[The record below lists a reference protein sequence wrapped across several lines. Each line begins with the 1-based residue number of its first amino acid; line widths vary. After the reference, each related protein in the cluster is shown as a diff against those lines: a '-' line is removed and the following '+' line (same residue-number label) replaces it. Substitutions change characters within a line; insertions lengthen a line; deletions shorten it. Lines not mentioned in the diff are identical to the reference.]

1 MNIFIPLLISLI
13 AGLSTVIG
21 SLLIFLKPKNIN
33 NYIGASLAF
42 SASIM
47 MLLSITEL
55 IPEGFIYLEYKYNL
69 LTASII
75 LILDIIV
82 GNILSKTINKKI
94 KHYKKIN
101 SSLYR
106 VGILSMIALM
116 LHNLPEGI
124 LTFLSSMIDIKLGIK
139 FSIAI
144 MLHNIPEGI
153 AIAIPIYYATKNK
166 IKAVKATLISGLSEP
181 LGAIIAWIFFRNH
194 LSNLIISIVLLFVA
208 GLMISISI
216 NDIFEEANK
225 YPRRSIIIG
234 TGLAI
239 LVFIINFIFIK

>member
-1 MNIFIPLLISLI
+1 MKFFIPLLISII

-47 MLLSITEL
+47 MLLSIAEL
-55 IPEGFIYLEYKYNL
+55 IPEGFIYLEYRYNL

-75 LILDIIV
+75 LVLTIVV
-82 GNILSKTINKKI
+82 GNFLSKTINKKI
-94 KHYKKIN
+94 DHYKKID

-106 VGILSMIALM
+106 VGVLSMIALM

-139 FSIAI
+139 LSVAI
-144 MLHNIPEGI
+144 MLHNIV
-153 AIAIPIYYATKNK
+153 
-166 IKAVKATLISGLSEP
+166 IKEISTLTC
-181 LGAIIAWIFFRNH
+181 
-194 LSNLIISIVLLFVA
+194 
-208 GLMISISI
+208 ISISI
-216 NDIFEEANK
+216 SDSTIAISK
-225 YPRRSIIIG
+225 YLS
-234 TGLAI
+234 
-239 LVFIINFIFIK
+239 K

>member
-1 MNIFIPLLISLI
+1 MKFFIPLIISLI

-47 MLLSITEL
+47 MLLSIAEL
-55 IPEGFIYLEYKYNL
+55 IPEGFIYLEYRYNL

-75 LILDIIV
+75 LVLTIVV
-82 GNILSKTINKKI
+82 GNFLSKTINKKI
-94 KHYKKIN
+94 DHYKKID

-106 VGILSMIALM
+106 VGVLSMIALM

-139 FSIAI
+139 LSVAI

-166 IKAVKATLISGLSEP
+166 FKAVKSTLISGLSEP
-181 LGAIIAWIFFRNH
+181 LGAIIAWIFFRNY
-194 LSNLIISIVLLFVA
+194 LSNLIISIILLFVA

-225 YPRRSIIIG
+225 YSRKSIIVG
-234 TGLAI
+234 VVLAI
-239 LVFIINFIFIK
+239 LIFIMNFIFFK